1 MKQISNKNYEVTDFN
16 LTSQEETVAELILND
31 KSNKE
36 IATEL
41 FISLNTVKT
50 HIRNLYAK
58 LEVSNRGEFV
68 EKYKNHPR
76 D

>member
-1 MKQISNKNYEVTDFN
+1 MIENKT
-16 LTSQEETVAELILND
+16 
-31 KSNKE
+31 NKE
-36 IATEL
+36 IASEL

-68 EKYKNHPR
+68 QKYKNHPR